1 MTYSAL
7 LISLVCSS
15 CIIGVIGTRNI
26 LSSESNVS
34 VPLATS

>member
-1 MTYSAL
+1 MTQYTTY
-7 LISLVCSS
+7 IGCSS